1 MNAVCITHQTMPY
14 SLGDLAGVEELE
26 GGQLGNDIQAVALV
40 ILLVLAHKLVRT
52 SVVAKQAQIREPRK
66 LE

>member
-1 MNAVCITHQTMPY
+1 MQTHQTMPY

-52 SVVAKQAQIREPRK
+52 RVVAK
-66 LE
+66 

>member
-1 MNAVCITHQTMPY
+1 MPY

-26 GGQLGNDIQAVALV
+26 GWQLGNDIQAVALV

-52 SVVAKQAQIREPRK
+52 RVVAEQAQIRQPRE